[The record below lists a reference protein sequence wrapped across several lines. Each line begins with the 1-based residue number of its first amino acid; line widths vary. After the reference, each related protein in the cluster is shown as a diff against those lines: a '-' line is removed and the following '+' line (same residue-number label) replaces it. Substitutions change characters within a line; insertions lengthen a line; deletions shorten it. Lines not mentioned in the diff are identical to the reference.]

1 MDVTNSLVYTT
12 NPTGFEHMRI
22 DSSGHVG
29 IGTTTPSATR
39 IDIGKT
45 RITEDIGILS
55 TAYIDPHPALVDDCI
70 EHLLK
75 MSNSNEWHE
84 RMCAVAHRLMPTARL
99 VMMQNDPDC
108 TVRAMV
114 EKILNHKEKAW
125 T

>member
-1 MDVTNSLVYTT
+1 MDVTDSLVYNTT
-12 NPTGFEHMRI
+12 AIQRMHIN
-22 DSSGHVG
+22 SSGHIG

-55 TAYIDPHPALVDDCI
+55 TAYLDPHPALVDDCI

-75 MSNSNEWHE
+75 MSNSTEWHE

-99 VMMQNDPDC
+99 VMMQNDPDL

-114 EKILNHKEKAW
+114 EKILEYKE
-125 T
+125 